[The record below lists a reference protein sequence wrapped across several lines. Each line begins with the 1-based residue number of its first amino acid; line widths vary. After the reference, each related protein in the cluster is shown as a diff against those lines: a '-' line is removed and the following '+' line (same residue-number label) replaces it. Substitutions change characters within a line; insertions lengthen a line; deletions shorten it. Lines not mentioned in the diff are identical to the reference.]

1 MDMKKTLMIFSLV
14 ALLFS
19 CGKPSGNNY
28 MEKISGTIMPCVSG
42 QPELFTVLGNIAV
55 YDGRAYSVVLDFHKT
70 IIASEE
76 GETAEFLLCDSLA
89 AEPLGT
95 VAQTFKIDYTKGH
108 KYVKSFSI
116 DAPVCTDAAALREKV
131 NQAVIIFKVDGS
143 RITDADSA
151 DDFWTMA
158 EWAFYFQ
165 NEFCRAIDEDDI
177 AMFYSND
184 YGWSNFD
191 GIPTEFASLQFN
203 RASELWKAIYP
214 QKWEQVKTYRKQRI
228 EAGDELCITDLTA
241 PFEEPLEEEPLEED
255 YPEEELIEE
264 E

>member
-1 MDMKKTLMIFSLV
+1 
-14 ALLFS
+14 
-19 CGKPSGNNY
+19 
-28 MEKISGTIMPCVSG
+28 MPCVSG

-55 YDGRAYSVVLDFHKT
+55 YDGRAYSMVLDFHKT
-70 IIASEE
+70 IITSDE
-76 GETAEFLLCDSLA
+76 GETVEFLLCDSLA
-89 AEPLGT
+89 TEPLAT
-95 VAQTFKIDYTKGH
+95 VTQTFKI
-108 KYVKSFSI
+108 
-116 DAPVCTDAAALREKV
+116 DAAALREKV